1 MTLHNHPTALATLTY
16 KYVHASAAC
25 VSFCPQALWH
35 ILYHNE
41 DMEYALS
48 AARLH
53 HQLSP
58 NEVRLER
65 HMPQVHTWD

>member
-1 MTLHNHPTALATLTY
+1 MSVPQQRAVLPVY
-16 KYVHASAAC
+16 
-25 VSFCPQALWH
+25 CPQALWH